1 MYTEYKEELDQL
13 DEELM
18 LEQFLNE
25 IAEIGDLDK
34 EYEVWVRTN
43 DPGNKPHFH
52 IWDANSHGKKFHTCV
67 EILRP
72 KYFHHTGKEGV
83 LNSSERKELI
93 RFLQAPSEDKPER
106 TNWQMLLLMWN
117 MNNSQMKVSR
127 DLEMPDYRDMR

>member
-1 MYTEYKEELDQL
+1 MYAEYKEELDQL

-18 LEQFLNE
+18 LEQLLNE
-25 IAEIGDLDK
+25 IAKIGDLDK

-52 IWDANSHGKKFHTCV
+52 IWDVNSNGRKFHTCI

-83 LNSSERKELI
+83 LNSSERRELVK
-93 RFLQAPSEDKPER
+93 FLQSEDEEFEGYTHWDIVLR
-106 TNWQMLLLMWN
+106 EWN
-117 MNNSQMKVSR
+117 RNNSKMKIPV
-127 DLEMPDYRDMR
+127 DPKMPDYRDMR